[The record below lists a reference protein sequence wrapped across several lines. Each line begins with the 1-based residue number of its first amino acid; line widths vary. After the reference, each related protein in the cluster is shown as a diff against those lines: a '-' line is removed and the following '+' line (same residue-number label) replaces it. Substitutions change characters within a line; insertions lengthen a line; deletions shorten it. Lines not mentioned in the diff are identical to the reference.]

1 MKNGKLQQLFRKELQ
16 LLLVGI
22 CTGLFAGVLVTFY
35 NIAANIVTAY
45 SKDLYTAIQQHP
57 GFVPLLFAVLAISA
71 FGIATLVR
79 FVPMVRGSGI
89 PQTEGASRGLLT
101 MKWYQVLPSMAA
113 ASLYCMFCGLA
124 AGSEGPSMFIGGACG
139 DGVSSLLGGSDM
151 ERRYQIT
158 GGACAGLAVAFN
170 APLTGILF
178 AFEEAHRRFTPSIFI
193 CAFSSVL
200 TAIITRNAL
209 FAAMHMPVT
218 EAFEAFVFTS
228 KALPITGY
236 LFVALAAVV
245 SGLFG
250 VGFYKLALLLR
261 KLFSKITVLH
271 GAVRMLI
278 PFLFAGVVGLIS
290 VYAMG
295 GGHTL
300 IEALGT
306 HGTDA
311 EMSVR
316 SIFGSPIVVT
326 LIIVLVLRLLA
337 TAINLGAG
345 VPCGIFIPM
354 LALGACMGAL
364 ISKLCG
370 VMGMNAVFSDCIV
383 MISMATFFTAVVK
396 APLTSIVM
404 VVELTWQFTL
414 LVPVILGVSIGYM
427 ISEVFRLK
435 PLYEAMLETFM
446 DDGKLKLKRRT
457 YSTTVE
463 EGSIA
468 TGQAIRDILWPGN
481 LLIRSIKRDGVAI
494 VPSSDTVLLVGDE
507 ISAQAET
514 TSLEILQ
521 HSVDEI
527 VKPRT
532 NTLSQ
537 KIKGLFGKLKKQ
549 PQPDRPQQNEITDTP
564 ETSET
569 NGNSENNQTVE
580 NNPNSENNEN
590 IENNPSTDNSENTV
604 K

>member
-1 MKNGKLQQLFRKELQ
+1 MKNGKLQQFFRKELQ
-16 LLLVGI
+16 LMLVGI
-22 CTGLFAGVLVTFY
+22 CTGLFVGVVVTFY
-35 NIAANIVTAY
+35 NVAADKITAY
-45 SKDLYTAIQQHP
+45 SKDLYTLIQQNP
-57 GFVPLLFAVLAISA
+57 AFIPLLFLILAISG
-71 FGIATLVR
+71 FGIATLVH

-89 PQTEGASRGLLT
+89 PQTEGASRGLLR

-139 DGVSSLLGGSDM
+139 DGVSHILGGSDM

-200 TAIITRNAL
+200 TALITRNAL
-209 FAAMHMPVT
+209 FAAMHMPVM
-218 EAFEAFVFTS
+218 EAFDTFAFNFH
-228 KALPITGY
+228 ALPLKEY
-236 LFVALAAVV
+236 LYVALAAVV

-250 VGFYKLALLLR
+250 VGFYKLAFLLR

-278 PFLFAGVVGLIS
+278 PFLFAGVVGLITI
-290 VYAMG
+290 YAMG

-300 IEALGT
+300 IDNLGT
-306 HGTDA
+306 NGGIN
-311 EMSVR
+311 EMSVT
-316 SIFGSPIVVT
+316 SVFKSPIVVT
-326 LIIVLVLRLLA
+326 LIIVLVLRLLS
-337 TAINLGAG
+337 TSINLGAG

-364 ISKLCG
+364 ISKLCQ
-370 VMGMNAVFSDCIV
+370 VMGMSAIYSDCIV

-446 DDGKLKLKRRT
+446 DDGKLKLER
-457 YSTTVE
+457 YSYVTTVE
-463 EGSIA
+463 EGAIA
-468 TGQAIRDILWPGN
+468 SGQAIRDVLWPGN

-494 VPSSDTVLLVGDE
+494 VPASDTVLLVGDE
-507 ISAQAET
+507 ITAQAET
-514 TSLEILQ
+514 TSIEILK
-521 HSVDEI
+521 HGVDEI
-527 VKPRT
+527 VKPR
-532 NTLSQ
+532 NNSLSQ
-537 KIKGLFGKLKKQ
+537 RIKYLCKKVTNKFQKQ
-549 PQPDRPQQNEITDTP
+549 PAVQIETQK
-564 ETSET
+564 TSE
-569 NGNSENNQTVE
+569 NDES
-580 NNPNSENNEN
+580 
-590 IENNPSTDNSENTV
+590 IEQ
-604 K
+604 